1 MDAPFSTHEPVW
13 LQQARLLLGTQE
25 CAGEANNTTI
35 LDWARQEGGWIERFY
50 TADSIPWC
58 GLFVSHCLLNA
69 GIGGPKNP
77 LSALAWADWG
87 EAMPFADRE
96 AGCVLV
102 FTRQG
107 GGHVGFYVG
116 EDADGSA
123 LHVLGGNQSDAVTIT
138 RIATNRLHAL
148 RWPAG
153 LARRN
158 TGLLHHSLTANLS
171 GNEA

>member
-1 MDAPFSTHEPVW
+1 MDNSLTPHDPLW
-13 LQQARLLLGTQE
+13 LHHARQLLGTTE
-25 CAGEANNTTI
+25 AAGTANNPAI

-58 GLFVSHCLLNA
+58 GLFVGHCLLEA

-87 EAMPFADRE
+87 EPVPFQERE

-123 LHVLGGNQSDAVTIT
+123 LHVLGGNQSDAVSIA
-138 RIATNRLHAL
+138 RISTARLQAV
-148 RWPAG
+148 RWPSG
-153 LARRN
+153 LGRTNSGPLGELAV
-158 TGLLHHSLTANLS
+158 GELS
-171 GNEA
+171 SHEA